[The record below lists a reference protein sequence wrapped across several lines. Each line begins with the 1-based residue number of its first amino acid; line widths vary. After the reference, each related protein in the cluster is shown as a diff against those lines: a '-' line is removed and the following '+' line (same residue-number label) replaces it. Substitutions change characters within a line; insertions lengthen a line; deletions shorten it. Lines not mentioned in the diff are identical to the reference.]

1 MKHTE
6 DRCIHAPLPDFARG
20 TFSLGK
26 RGPKLYYRQ
35 GEDYE
40 EILNYNREYLAR
52 MGAAPE
58 ELVTVNQ
65 KHTAR
70 VYAVTGETGGGADAA
85 AVNVSGKTTAPGE
98 NICDLKRERIP
109 ETDGLVT
116 NIPGKVLGVYVAD
129 CSAVFL
135 ADPVSRSVGLCHAG
149 RKGAL
154 SRICRETVRQMQENF
169 GAEPVNIHAWISP
182 CICSSCYEIGPEVV
196 EEVRQLWGDKADRV
210 LLRNPETGRMH
221 FDLKKANRMVLEE
234 AGLKALNIIAAPECT
249 CCSRDVFYSYRGDG
263 GIISEMAAYLMIK
276 K

>member
-6 DRCIHAPLPDFARG
+6 DDRMIASLPDFARG

-40 EILNYNREYLAR
+40 EILKNNREYLAG

-70 VYAVTGETGGGADAA
+70 VYAVTGDRAPGNTSAGGTAAESDTGGNGY
-85 AVNVSGKTTAPGE
+85 
-98 NICDLKRERIP
+98 DLKRERIP

-116 NIPGKVLGVYVAD
+116 NIPGIVLGVYVAD

-135 ADPVSRSVGLCHAG
+135 ADPESRSVGLCHAG
-149 RKGAL
+149 RRGAL
-154 SRICRETVRQMQENF
+154 NRICRETVRQMQENF
-169 GAEPVNIHAWISP
+169 GAEPDNIHAWISP

-196 EEVRQLWGDKADRV
+196 EETRRLWGEKADMV
-210 LLRNPETGRMH
+210 LIRNPETGRMH
-221 FDLKKANRMVLEE
+221 FDLKKANRIVLEE
-234 AGLKALNIIAAPECT
+234 AGLKASNIIAAPECT

-263 GIISEMAAYLMIK
+263 GIISEMAAYLTIK
-276 K
+276 R